1 MKLIYIDEAG
11 NTGDKADPDQP
22 IHMLGALI
30 VPEDQVRP
38 AETAIRSV
46 AKKYFG
52 DAAVDPG
59 VELHGHHIRGGKG
72 AFRQMDV
79 ERRLELTKE
88 LLAIPGQHCIQFGY
102 AAIDKAKLRR
112 LTSKHPHELAF
123 MFLVERVQ
131 DILEREAQLGLLIA
145 DEQEEMEDRLI
156 ANLDV
161 YKNHR
166 TNWGYRPTAINNIV
180 DSIHFVKSRNN
191 WLIQLADVVTFVAAR
206 GLRTD
211 NQLWTRWT
219 ALSPRPSDYMKWVD
233 ENATR
238 SQKADRELLRHLPN
252 QRFSKL
258 YP

>member
-22 IHMLGALI
+22 IHMLGALM
-30 VPEDQVRP
+30 VSEDQVRP

-46 AKKYFG
+46 AMKYLG
-52 DAAVDPG
+52 PAVIDPG

-72 AFRQMDV
+72 AFKQMDV
-79 ERRLELTKE
+79 KTRLDLTKE
-88 LLAIPGQHCIQFGY
+88 LLGIPGQHGIEFGY
-102 AAIDKAKLRR
+102 TAIDKAKLRR
-112 LTSKHPHELAF
+112 LTPKHPHELAF

-131 DILEREAQLGLLIA
+131 DILQNDEQLGLLIA

-156 ANLDV
+156 ANLNI

-191 WLIQLADVVTFVAAR
+191 WLIQLADVVTFVALR
-206 GLRTD
+206 GLRT
-211 NQLWTRWT
+211 NNTLFEKWQ
-219 ALSPRPSDYMKWVD
+219 SSSSRPNNYKGWLDQV
-233 ENATR
+233 ATI
-238 SQKADRELLRHLPN
+238 SQKTDLDLLRCLPI
-252 QRFSKL
+252 QRFTKT